1 MPPRYHPACRV
12 PGWTHDRSLSA
23 VTGQP
28 VRFYWGG
35 ADLRRNPFFR
45 RLTGDGRITAC
56 WSDSSLGPSVIA
68 TEMVTE
74 CWVGRHN
81 HRVSDRRGDGQLAAT
96 MPGQPSYGA
105 DPLSAIKCGF
115 RNYSVFHGRAGRSEF
130 WWWTLFSVAG
140 LIVCGLGVMII
151 GLATSDQDGNSTS
164 RLLFIPLVV
173 GGLFFLST
181 IVPTIAVTIRRLHD
195 TGNSGYLY
203 LLNLIPYIGG
213 IIVLILCIARSS
225 SQGVRFDRP

>member
-1 MPPRYHPACRV
+1 MTR
-12 PGWTHDRSLSA
+12 T
-23 VTGQP
+23 
-28 VRFYWGG
+28 
-35 ADLRRNPFFR
+35 
-45 RLTGDGRITAC
+45 
-56 WSDSSLGPSVIA
+56 
-68 TEMVTE
+68 
-74 CWVGRHN
+74 
-81 HRVSDRRGDGQLAAT
+81 
-96 MPGQPSYGA
+96 
-105 DPLSAIKCGF
+105 
-115 RNYSVFHGRAGRSEF
+115 
-130 WWWTLFSVAG
+130 
-140 LIVCGLGVMII
+140 
-151 GLATSDQDGNSTS
+151 GNSTS